1 MTPSIRILL
10 VAAATL
16 VASVPAHAQSA
27 SAPRTV
33 TTVSTGTVAPPPST
47 ATPSD
52 RTPSEIVIQRE
63 VFDYSGNGR
72 RDPYRSLMTTTDIR
86 PLLSD
91 LRLTAVA
98 FDAEGD
104 NSVAFLRDTY
114 SKTQYR
120 IRVGQQLGRLRVS
133 LIRQKSVQF
142 TMEEFGFNRI
152 ETLTFG
158 SDLTKTRNP

>member
-1 MTPSIRILL
+1 MTLPIRLL
-10 VAAATL
+10 CVAAATL
-16 VASVPAHAQSA
+16 CVAPLRAQSTPVRA
-27 SAPRTV
+27 V
-33 TTVSTGTVAPPPST
+33 TTVSEGSVAPAPAKT
-47 ATPSD
+47 D
-52 RTPSEIVIQRE
+52 RMPSEIVIQRE

-72 RDPYRSLMTTTDIR
+72 RDPYRSLMTTTEIR

-133 LIRQKSVQF
+133 SIRQKSVQF
-142 TMEEFGFNRI
+142 TMEEFGFNRV
-152 ETLTFG
+152 ETLLLG
-158 SDLTKTRNP
+158 SDSTKTRNP

>member
-1 MTPSIRILL
+1 MTPSLRILL

-16 VASVPAHAQSA
+16 VVSVPAHAQSA

-33 TTVSTGTVAPPPST
+33 TTVSAGTVAPPSPS
-47 ATPSD
+47 TPSD

-104 NSVAFLRDTY
+104 KSVAFLRDTY

-133 LIRQKSVQF
+133 AIRQKSVQF

-152 ETLTFG
+152 ETLALG
-158 SDLTKTRNP
+158 SDSTKTRNP

>member
-1 MTPSIRILL
+1 MTSSIRILL

-16 VASVPAHAQSA
+16 VATAPALAQSA
-27 SAPRTV
+27 PAQRTV
-33 TTVSTGTVAPPPST
+33 TTVSTGTVAPPPS
-47 ATPSD
+47 APGD
-52 RTPSEIVIQRE
+52 RTPSEIVIRRE
-63 VFDYSGNGR
+63 VFDYSGSGR

-104 NSVAFLRDTY
+104 NSVAFLRDAY

-133 LIRQKSVQF
+133 AIRQKSVQF

-152 ETLTFG
+152 ETLTLG
-158 SDLTKTRNP
+158 SDSTKTRNP